1 MDSGESSAYHT
12 SGFGGCVRKCRA
24 MFKQRLIFGLLF
36 GIALLVMFYL
46 DQTWS
51 VGWPARP
58 WSFPPGAL
66 MAITMIIAIPFA
78 TAEMRN
84 LLGHE
89 HVKISLRVCSI
100 SAILCMLW
108 PWLEQISELLLAH
121 PQGAAA
127 PAIVIAHWFH
137 TVKPHYLVPTVLALA
152 MVWAFVMY
160 SRKERIDGA
169 MASAGGS
176 LLAITYLGVLPGFF
190 LPIRLSHS
198 SGMVVSIL
206 LMVKGAD
213 IGAYAFG
220 RWLGRR
226 KLIAWLSP
234 GKTVE
239 GFIGGLVL
247 AAVIGSILTHCSSE
261 FDWWEGALAGL
272 LLGAAG
278 QFGDLLESLLKRDA
292 GVKDSGRVPG
302 FGGILDLI
310 DSPLL
315 AAPVAYW
322 MLKLVHG

>member
-1 MDSGESSAYHT
+1 MI
-12 SGFGGCVRKCRA
+12 
-24 MFKQRLIFGLLF
+24 KQRIIFGLLF
-36 GIALLVMFYL
+36 GIGLLTMFYF
-46 DQTWS
+46 DQRFS
-51 VGWPARP
+51 GGWPARP
-58 WSFPPGAL
+58 GSFPPGTL
-66 MAITMIIAIPFA
+66 MALTMIVAIPFA
-78 TAEMRN
+78 TAEMRR
-84 LLGHE
+84 LLFYE
-89 HVKISLRVCSI
+89 NVTISLRVCST

-108 PWLEQISELLLAH
+108 PWLEQLSEILLAH
-121 PQGAAA
+121 PQGAA
-127 PAIVIAHWFH
+127 PLAIDVAHWFH
-137 TVKPHYLVPTVLALA
+137 TVKPHYLVPTVLTVA

-160 SRKERIDGA
+160 SRHQKIDGA

-198 SGMVVSIL
+198 AGMIVSIL

-220 RWLGRR
+220 RWLGRH
-226 KLIAWLSP
+226 KLIPWLSP

-239 GFIGGLVL
+239 GFLGGLAF
-247 AAVIGSILTHCSSE
+247 AALIGAVLTHFSPE
-261 FDWWEGALAGL
+261 FDWWQGMLAGL

-292 GVKDSGRVPG
+292 GVKDSGTVPG

-315 AAPVAYW
+315 AVPVAYW